1 MRRRQF
7 ITLVGSMTLALPLV
21 ARAQPS
27 GGKDPPIVGFLAPG
41 TEQASQPAAEAFRSG
56 LSALGY
62 VEGQNIRILYRFA
75 EGRAERVSDLTTEL
89 VSRGVKVIVTAGTTA
104 IRAAH
109 NAAPTTP
116 IVSSGSADPVAMGWA
131 QSLARPGGMITGMS
145 IMGSELLVKR
155 LDLLRQVRPQATVF
169 AYLLNAANPG
179 NPIFISEVKDAADQM
194 GVKVHVFEVKEI
206 AELVGAFRRM
216 TSLGAQGLLIIED
229 PLFSSNAST
238 IGELAL
244 QHQIPLVSGNRDLPA
259 AGGLLAYAFNYI
271 ALVKRSTSY
280 VDRILKGE
288 TPGDLP
294 IEQATEFMLIINLKT
309 AKALGLTMP
318 PTLLSRAD
326 EVIE

>member
-1 MRRRQF
+1 MRRREF
-7 ITLVGSMTLALPLV
+7 ITLVVGVPLALPLV

-27 GGKDPPIVGFLAPG
+27 GGKDPPVVGFLAPG
-41 TEQASQPAAEAFRSG
+41 TEQAQQPAVEAFRSG
-56 LSALGY
+56 LRALGY
-62 VEGQNIRILYRFA
+62 VEGQNIRILHRFA

-89 VSRGVKVIVTAGTTA
+89 VSRGVKVIVTGGTTA

-131 QSLARPGGMITGMS
+131 QTLARPGGMITGMS

-179 NPIFISEVKDAADQM
+179 NPFFISDVKDATDQM

-206 AELVGAFRRM
+206 VELVGAFRRM
-216 TSLGAQGLLIIED
+216 TSLGAQGLLVIED

-238 IGELAL
+238 ITELAL
-244 QHQIPLVSGNRDLPA
+244 QHQIPTVSGNLGFPA

-271 ALVKRSTSY
+271 ALVKRSASY

-294 IEQATEFMLIINLKT
+294 IEQATEFKLIINLKT
-309 AKALGLTMP
+309 ANALGLTIL
-318 PTLLSRAD
+318 PTLLSHAD

>member
-1 MRRRQF
+1 VRRREF
-7 ITLVGSMTLALPLV
+7 ITLVGGVTLALPLV

-27 GGKDPPIVGFLAPG
+27 GGKDPPVVGFLAPG
-41 TEQASQPAAEAFRSG
+41 TEQATQPTAEAFRSG

-62 VEGQNIRILYRFA
+62 VEGQNIRFLYRFA

-89 VSRGVKVIVTAGTTA
+89 VSHGVKVIVTTGTTS

-116 IVSSGSADPVAMGWA
+116 IVSLGSGDPVAMGWA

-155 LDLLRQVRPQATVF
+155 LDLLRQVRPQATGF

-179 NPIFISEVKDAADQM
+179 NPFFISEVKDAADQM
-194 GVKVHVFEVKEI
+194 GVTVHVFEVKEI

-229 PLFSSNAST
+229 PLFSSNSST
-238 IGELAL
+238 ISQIAL
-244 QHQIPLVSGNRDLPA
+244 QHQIPTVSGNSGLPA

-271 ALVKRSTSY
+271 AMVKRSASY

-294 IEQATEFMLIINLKT
+294 IEQATEFNLIINLKT
-309 AKALGLTMP
+309 AKALGLTIQ

>member
-1 MRRRQF
+1 
-7 ITLVGSMTLALPLV
+7 MTLALPLF

-27 GGKDPPIVGFLAPG
+27 GGKDPPVVGFLAPG
-41 TEQASQPAAEAFRSG
+41 TEQANQLRAEAFRSG

-62 VEGQNIRILYRFA
+62 VEGQTIRILYRFA

-131 QSLARPGGMITGMS
+131 QNLARPGGMITGMS
-145 IMGSELLVKR
+145 IMGNELLVKR
-155 LDLLRQVRPQATVF
+155 LDLLRQVRPQETVF

-309 AKALGLTMP
+309 AKTLGLSVP
-318 PTLLSRAD
+318 PSLIARAD